1 MRIVVAAMAVCLVGG
16 GAGWAAAQQ
25 ARQYQTPVEPYIV
38 SGADVGVR
46 VEANAR
52 EGVVGTLMVR
62 LKNGEWV
69 AVHAAP
75 SHGRVIPLDA
85 K

>member
-1 MRIVVAAMAVCLVGG
+1 MRIVVAAIVACLVGG

-25 ARQYQTPVEPYIV
+25 SQRLQTPVEPYML
-38 SGADVGVR
+38 SGADIGVR

-62 LKNGEWV
+62 LKNGQWV
-69 AVHAAP
+69 PVHGSPA
-75 SHGRVIPLDA
+75 HGRVIPLDA

>member
-1 MRIVVAAMAVCLVGG
+1 MRTLVAAMVACLVGG
-16 GAGWAAAQQ
+16 GAGWAAAQHAQ
-25 ARQYQTPVEPYIV
+25 LYQTPVEPYMA
-38 SGADVGVR
+38 SGADIGVR

-62 LKNGEWV
+62 LKNGQWV
-69 AVHAAP
+69 PVYPAP
-75 SHGRVIPLDA
+75 HRGRVVPLDA